1 MAIIRPRLNDY
12 HDLPITQEEVDFAI
26 PFLNEDIPLFIDPF
40 LLWKSPSL
48 QDNSLHT
55 AIVNSFNYLGLM
67 YKRGDVDKAVALLIS
82 ASECNE
88 VGLGSS
94 RIRKGHRMGPD
105 LALEI
110 LRLFDSVPQIR
121 ECGFLHFEEIQ
132 LLVENVSKDRV
143 SDIASTFLKSF
154 LIDYTIQSCEQ
165 YGIPVE
171 GCSQRVYDYKS
182 NVLKE
187 ETTNLPLNPETR
199 DPIILVP
206 RRWLRYSPWIQ
217 YDDYFRGYFLKQVD
231 KNASSTDRVSVLTY
245 NRTHYDVLQAYVASK
260 ERTQADC
267 RNDPLFTPI
276 PVVSAKRRLSKLAK
290 LPIGLEGKAD
300 RLFEDI
306 SSQLLS
312 SLFYPHL
319 DFAELQ
325 SRTHSGVLIRDL
337 IFYNNRC
344 TDFLAEI
351 YDAYDCRQIVVEMK
365 NVQSVKREHI
375 NQLNRYMIDGFGR
388 FGVILARNKPSRNI
402 LRNTIDLWAGQRRC
416 ILILDD
422 SDLCMMVEVFESKQR
437 NPIEVLK
444 KKYVEFSRMCPG

>member
-1 MAIIRPRLNDY
+1 MAIARPRLNDY
-12 HDLPITQEEVDFAI
+12 HELPFTQEEVDFAI
-26 PFLNEDIPLFIDPF
+26 PFLDEDIPLFIDPF

-55 AIVNSFNYLGLM
+55 AVVNSFNHLGMM
-67 YKRGDVDKAVALLIS
+67 YRKGDVDYAVTTLIS

-94 RIRKGHRMGPD
+94 RKKKGHRMGPG
-105 LALEI
+105 LALEV
-110 LRLFDSVPQIR
+110 LGLFDSVPQIK

-171 GCSQRVYDYKS
+171 ECSQIVYDYRR
-182 NVLKE
+182 NVLTE
-187 ETTNLPLNPETR
+187 ETTNLPLNPSTG

-206 RRWLRYSPWIQ
+206 KRWLRYSPWIR
-217 YDDYFRGYFLKQVD
+217 YDDYFRGYYLEHIER
-231 KNASSTDRVSVLTY
+231 NASRKDRVSVLTY
-245 NRTHYDVLQAYVASK
+245 NRTHYDVLQAYVAGK

-276 PVVSAKRRLSKLAK
+276 PVTSAKRKLSKLAE
-290 LPIGLEGKAD
+290 LSIGIKAKAD
-300 RLFEDI
+300 RQFEDL
-306 SSQLLS
+306 SSQLLA
-312 SLFYPHL
+312 SLLYPHL

-325 SRTHSGVLIRDL
+325 SRTQSGVLIRDL
-337 IFYNNRC
+337 IFYNNRS

-351 YDAYDCRQIVVEMK
+351 YDSYCCRQIVVEMK

-375 NQLNRYMIDGFGR
+375 TQLNRYMTDSFGR
-388 FGVILARNKPSRNI
+388 FGVILARNKPSSNI
-402 LRNTIDLWAGQRRC
+402 LRNTIDLWSGQRRC

-437 NPIEVLK
+437 DPIEVLK